1 MTTATSKTMVLRGSA
16 AVSGAAALVALVVA
30 FFVAGSSGLA
40 GAAIGA
46 VAALVILGTGTWAMF
61 WIAGKSPAMSL
72 PGSFAVFTLQGL
84 LLFAFLLVLSTQA
97 ESVVVRSA
105 ALLVV
110 VVTIA
115 WTTSFAFLVRRER
128 IPLFDLPGADS

>member
-16 AVSGAAALVALVVA
+16 AVSSVAVLAAVLVA
-30 FFVAGSSGLA
+30 FFVSGATGLSGAVIGS
-40 GAAIGA
+40 
-46 VAALVILGTGTWAMF
+46 VAALVVLGVGTWAMF
-61 WIAGKSPAMSL
+61 WIAAKSPTLSL
-72 PGSFAVFTLQGL
+72 PGSFGVFTLQGL
-84 LLFAFLLVLSTQA
+84 LLFAILLVLSTQA
-97 ESVVVRSA
+97 EGVVVRAA
-105 ALLVV
+105 ALSIV

>member
-16 AVSGAAALVALVVA
+16 AVSGAAALAALVVA
-30 FFVAGSSGLA
+30 FFVAGSTGL
-40 GAAIGA
+40 IGA
-46 VAALVILGTGTWAMF
+46 LIGSIAALVVLGTGTWAMF
-61 WIAGKSPAMSL
+61 WIAAKWPVLSL

-84 LLFAFLLVLSTQA
+84 LLFAVLLVLSTQA
-97 ESVVVRSA
+97 EGVVVRAA
-105 ALLVV
+105 ALLIV

-128 IPLFDLPGADS
+128 IPLFDLPGADA

>member
-16 AVSGAAALVALVVA
+16 AVSGVAALAALAVA
-30 FFVAGSSGLA
+30 FFVAGTTGLI
-40 GAAIGA
+40 GALIGA
-46 VAALVILGTGTWAMF
+46 VAALVVFIAGTWAMF
-61 WIAGKSPAMSL
+61 WIAGKSPALSL

-84 LLFAFLLVLSTQA
+84 LLFVVLLVLSGQA
-97 ESVVVRSA
+97 EGVIVRSA
-105 ALLVV
+105 ALLIV